1 MRILFEK
8 NQQRRFIEAVC
19 KKLNK
24 NLKELS
30 NGLIGYSALK
40 KYRREELLLPEEV
53 ADKFTELSEINW
65 RNFKYRK
72 ILPENWGKS
81 KGGKIGYSSL
91 VKKYPQMI
99 AKWRQIGIKNSG
111 IIGRNL
117 KEVVV
122 PSLNKNL
129 AEFIGIVLGDG
140 TLTRNFVRISLDSRY
155 DAHYA
160 NYIVRLINKI
170 FKTGAGIRKE
180 KNKNLIYVTLYSV
193 TVCKFLNEKFKLPFG
208 DKINNN
214 ASIPAPILRDKK
226 LIKSC
231 IRGLVDTD
239 GTIYRGDTVHFYSN
253 NKVVIEQLND
263 INSELK
269 LFTHVDNTRI
279 CTNSWAHTL
288 IYFREVGSSNLKN
301 IIRFLLRLNENK
313 RIYVKDVPR
322 YFKDYE
328 TTKLP
333 YLLS

>member
-24 NLKELS
+24 NLKEMS
-30 NGLIGYSALK
+30 HDLIGYSALK
-40 KYRREELLLPEEV
+40 KYRCEELLLPEEV
-53 ADKFTELSEINW
+53 ADKLTELSKINW

-72 ILPENWGKS
+72 ILPENWGTS
-81 KGGKIGYSSL
+81 KGGKIGYNSL
-91 VKKYPQMI
+91 IKKYPQMI
-99 AKWRQIGIKNSG
+99 AKWRQLGIKNSG

-117 KEVVV
+117 KKVVV
-122 PSLNKNL
+122 PKLDKNL

-140 TLTRNFVRISLDSRY
+140 TLTKNFVRISLDSRY
-155 DAHYA
+155 DIRYA
-160 NYIVRLINKI
+160 SYVANLIGKI
-170 FKTGAGIRKE
+170 FKIGAGIRKE

-193 TVCKFLNEKFKLPFG
+193 TACKFLNEKFKLPFG
-208 DKINNN
+208 DKIINK
-214 ASIPAPILRDKK
+214 ASIPDLILNDQN
-226 LIKSC
+226 LINSC

-253 NKVVIEQLND
+253 NKIIIEQLNK

-269 LFTHVDNTRI
+269 IFTHVDNTRI

-288 IYFREVGSSNLKN
+288 FYFQKIGSSNLKN
-301 IIRFLLRLNENK
+301 VIRFSVRLKENK
-313 RIYVKDVPR
+313 RIYVRDVPK
-322 YFKDYE
+322 YFKNYE

-333 YLLS
+333 YLLE